1 MEKSKMLV
9 AVTDQMVRE
18 SKGNDKR
25 LVVYVSQ
32 ELFQELENLAFK
44 EDRSTSN
51 FTRNLIAVAVE
62 QYKKD
67 KNL

>member
-1 MEKSKMLV
+1 
-9 AVTDQMVRE
+9 MVRD

-32 ELFQELENLAFK
+32 ELFQELETLATK

-51 FTRNLIAVAVE
+51 FTRNLIASAVE
-62 QYKKD
+62 QYKKG